1 MDWDFP
7 VAFPSM
13 GTLYKLNQ
21 ILLNNYIMGKTGKI
35 STIKREYNNSQ
46 LQTMDSGLSQKGM
59 TRIPGTGVFK
69 YPYKELD
76 GKYRTGLDPDAA
88 YIKRIQ
94 DPLEKELEI
103 ERVKALRTRL
113 ENEIGD
119 IDLGP
124 RSSFWNY
131 GLSLSTD
138 DQTHVQ
144 SVKLL
149 DGDNY
154 FDLSVP
160 FQEIAFSWLRVHPT
174 IASSYQAWERGEY
187 AADTQFYVVDD
198 EIENAVI
205 FKKKQLINK
214 AIVKFDS
221 MTPEKK
227 RKVARLLGLPVTED
241 TKEEVVYNQVD
252 NVLKQTEFKNGKYSG
267 LNPVE
272 VFNRFADMKESLLH
286 IKDLVKQ
293 ATAHSIYRIKPNGK
307 VYEGEFEIAKDEED
321 LIKFLADDDNQD
333 ELLTLEGKL
342 KTKKLASI

>member
-1 MDWDFP
+1 
-7 VAFPSM
+7 
-13 GTLYKLNQ
+13 
-21 ILLNNYIMGKTGKI
+21 MGKTGKI
-35 STIKREYNNSQ
+35 STIKRDYTNSAQ

-76 GKYRTGLDPDAA
+76 GKYRTGLDENAT

-103 ERVKALRTRL
+103 ERVRALKIKL

-124 RSSFWNY
+124 RSQFWNY
-131 GLSLSTD
+131 GLSTSTD

-144 SVKLL
+144 VVKLL

-154 FDLSVP
+154 FDLGNA

-174 IASSYQAWERGEY
+174 IASSYQAWERGEF

-221 MTPEKK
+221 MSPEKK
-227 RKVARLLGLPVTED
+227 KKVARLLGLPVTEE
-241 TKEEVVYNQVD
+241 TKEEVVYNLVD

-267 LNPVE
+267 LSPVE
-272 VFNRFADMKESLLH
+272 VFNRFADMKEALLH

-293 ATAHSIYRIKPNGK
+293 AVAHSVYRIKPNGK

-321 LIKFLADDDNQD
+321 LIRFLADDDNQD
-333 ELLTLEGKL
+333 ELLVLEGKL
-342 KTKKLASI
+342 KTKKLAAI